1 MKRSL
6 EYIQLDKIEFSL
18 LNRNLVAA
26 LGGGGVECAL
36 SDLRLCAAVPLYGT
50 RPGTVAID
58 KLLVD
63 L

>member
-26 LGGGGVECAL
+26 LGGGGVEYAL
-36 SDLRLCAAVPLYGT
+36 SDLRLCAAAPFYGT
-50 RPGTVAID
+50 RPGTVTM
-58 KLLVD
+58 LLVA